1 MSAGGLF
8 LSSNVLKI
16 YWNACRYVLS
26 KQLKLWNV
34 SHILPVFNFDP
45 PTHWSSIPGRK
56 RVGLIR
62 ISGSSKNPRLY
73 VANTLLY
80 SSHDNISDCSIREY
94 RSIVATITGHQAIVP
109 PYILINR
116 LFQPC

>member
-1 MSAGGLF
+1 M
-8 LSSNVLKI
+8 
-16 YWNACRYVLS
+16 S

-45 PTHWSSIPGRK
+45 PMHWSIPGRK

-109 PYILINR
+109 LYILINR